1 MFPEQ
6 IVQLVPAEGGLSDQ
20 VLVIQLI
27 ELAAGFAQASAVQR
41 GGGIGVEA
49 GPGNQAKPAKQ
60 PLLVLGEVLV
70 RQVERGSDRQVL
82 GLQQR
87 HLVSSGGQVGGQ
99 LADGPGR
106 VVF

>member
-41 GGGIGVEA
+41 GDSIG
-49 GPGNQAKPAKQ
+49 QAPPPAT
-60 PLLVLGEVLV
+60 PRSPCG
-70 RQVERGSDRQVL
+70 R
-82 GLQQR
+82 
-87 HLVSSGGQVGGQ
+87 SG
-99 LADGPGR
+99 
-106 VVF
+106 